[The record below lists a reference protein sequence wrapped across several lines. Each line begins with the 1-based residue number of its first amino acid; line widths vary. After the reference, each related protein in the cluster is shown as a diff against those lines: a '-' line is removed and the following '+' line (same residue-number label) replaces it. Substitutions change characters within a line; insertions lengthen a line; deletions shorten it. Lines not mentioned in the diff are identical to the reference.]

1 MNNCQYCDKI
11 LSCKRAHLRHENS
24 CKEKETFL
32 LKKEI
37 ERQQELNKKIQT
49 KYEELQTK
57 YDKIFEEKVIL
68 EKKVEVLEKTVQL
81 KTEFAEE
88 KVALLKE
95 FIPKSK
101 KSNHSQ
107 TNNDEEDEE
116 DQKAPMNQF
125 NGKNIYVTQNQI
137 YLDKVNNLTPIN
149 DIINNIIQNGDL
161 LYYLSK
167 SVEHFTNYINT
178 ELAKGVVVKNFK
190 KLLVCY
196 RFKNEN
202 NEIINLVDNLETI
215 IICMY
220 FDKNFIDRVEEI
232 YDIYDRESN
241 NAGEQFDIEKHN
253 NITTFSQFLKSY
265 YNSTE
270 EDIKKALKDSNGNKK
285 ILEGLFKN
293 SIEKILKKA
302 NKLRQ

>member
-1 MNNCQYCDKI
+1 M
-11 LSCKRAHLRHENS
+11 
-24 CKEKETFL
+24 
-32 LKKEI
+32 
-37 ERQQELNKKIQT
+37 
-49 KYEELQTK
+49 
-57 YDKIFEEKVIL
+57 
-68 EKKVEVLEKTVQL
+68 
-81 KTEFAEE
+81 
-88 KVALLKE
+88 
-95 FIPKSK
+95 
-101 KSNHSQ
+101 
-107 TNNDEEDEE
+107 
-116 DQKAPMNQF
+116 
-125 NGKNIYVTQNQI
+125 
-137 YLDKVNNLTPIN
+137 
-149 DIINNIIQNGDL
+149 
-161 LYYLSK
+161 
-167 SVEHFTNYINT
+167 
-178 ELAKGVVVKNFK
+178 
-190 KLLVCY
+190 CY